1 MTKLTTHVLDV
12 YSGKPGKGIKVDL
25 YYYENDNQKSKINTI
40 VLNNDGRSD
49 NALIE
54 GVDFKEGK
62 YELIFFV
69 GDYFKKITEISK
81 IPFLDDVVVKF
92 GISNTKEHYHVPLLV
107 SPWSY
112 STYRGS

>member
-25 YYYENDNQKSKINTI
+25 YHIEGDKREKLNSVT
-40 VLNNDGRSD
+40 LNNDGRGD
-49 NALIE
+49 KPLIE
-54 GVDFKEGK
+54 GKNFKEGK

-69 GDYFKKITEISK
+69 GDYFKKIIETAT
-81 IPFLDDVVVKF
+81 IPFLDEVVVKF
-92 GISNTKEHYHVPLLV
+92 GISNSNEHYHVPLLV